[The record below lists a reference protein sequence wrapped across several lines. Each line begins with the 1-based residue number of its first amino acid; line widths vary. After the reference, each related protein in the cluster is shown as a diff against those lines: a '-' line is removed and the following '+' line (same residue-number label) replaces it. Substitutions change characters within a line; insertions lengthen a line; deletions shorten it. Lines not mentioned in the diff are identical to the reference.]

1 MDLDDYQGKQLLRV
15 LLQISMAKDA
25 ALSSQALKLLIRHF
39 TQRQEMVKGFTQV
52 LSIVFLLY
60 DLCML
65 QVQLLVS
72 KKEKDN
78 YQRIRSNL
86 EKLKGLVDEAEL
98 WVQKE
103 DGFERVSRSTY
114 SLVVL

>member
-52 LSIVFLLY
+52 LSIVFLIY
-60 DLCML
+60 DL
-65 QVQLLVS
+65 VRYRFNS
-72 KKEKDN
+72 
-78 YQRIRSNL
+78 
-86 EKLKGLVDEAEL
+86 
-98 WVQKE
+98 
-103 DGFERVSRSTY
+103 
-114 SLVVL
+114 

>member
-52 LSIVFLLY
+52 LSIVFLLFFCLRCFY
-60 DLCML
+60 HCMFI
-65 QVQLLVS
+65 S
-72 KKEKDN
+72 C
-78 YQRIRSNL
+78 
-86 EKLKGLVDEAEL
+86 
-98 WVQKE
+98 
-103 DGFERVSRSTY
+103 TY
-114 SLVVL
+114 I